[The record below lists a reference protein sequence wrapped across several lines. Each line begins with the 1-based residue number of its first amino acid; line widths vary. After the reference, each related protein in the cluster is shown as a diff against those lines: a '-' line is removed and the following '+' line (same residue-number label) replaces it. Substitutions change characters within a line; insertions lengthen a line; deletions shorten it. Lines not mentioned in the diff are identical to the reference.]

1 MCLNF
6 SILLFLYTWMV
17 PQDDFLISNKMPL
30 INPTLHPLDR
40 NSKWNKMPEENL
52 KRLNLEDYL
61 KSHY

>member
-1 MCLNF
+1 
-6 SILLFLYTWMV
+6 MV
-17 PQDDFLISNKMPL
+17 SQDDFLISNKMPL
-30 INPTLHPLDR
+30 INPTLHPSDR